1 MRNIIRF
8 FLRIAFKCMKVHVK
22 FEGHDDAFP
31 RKGIYISNHVSFLDP
46 IILFA
51 FLPGNPFFALHG
63 QLYRNK
69 FVRFFMKTAEIIPV
83 NFMDP
88 GDVKDL
94 ITKIND
100 NRLCV
105 IFPEGRMTDNGAL
118 MKIYEAPCLLADRT
132 NAPVIPVWIEGAQF
146 GPFSK
151 THGKLPHRP
160 LPKTFV
166 QIGKPVMLTV
176 DEKYRKERDYL
187 RDQVYTL
194 LRETAFGCKF
204 NPNISLF
211 GALMKAAK
219 IYGKDG
225 LFTHR
230 LIIEDIGRN
239 PWTYKDLI
247 INSYRLGRYFKHRTG
262 HLENVGVL
270 LPTSLEATHVFF
282 ALSAYDRVPVMLNF
296 STGPA
301 GIVSMCETAE
311 VKTIIT
317 SHAFTEQVGLKPLL
331 DQLSK
336 NGLSVL
342 YLEDVTY
349 PFFSKLKAHFLYKF
363 KYVPTQQTGFTKAVI
378 LFTSGSEGAPKGVV
392 LTHAG
397 LVANIIQTSLL
408 EVSHLQDLMF
418 ASLPMFHSMG
428 LTIGVLMPLFEGAK
442 TFLFPSPLKHR
453 IIAELLYELDATWIL
468 GTDTFFRSYAK
479 IAHPYDFRNIRM
491 CYAGAEAVK
500 PDTRQLVMERLGVR
514 LLEAYGAT
522 ECSPVITGNNT
533 IFNQFGTIGKLV
545 PGMRCKLDPVEGI
558 HHGGELCVQG
568 PNVMLGYIFHD
579 NPGVIVP
586 PADGWYHTGDVV
598 DIDEIGF
605 VTIKG
610 RIKRFAKIG
619 GEMISLSVVENI
631 AKDLYGEDFWCTA
644 VALPHA
650 TKGEQIVLISNR
662 KTLNADTYKKALQA
676 KELSPLH
683 QPSHFLYR
691 EDLLVL
697 GTGKTDF
704 LGFKKWAKEAL
715 EKDGEHV

>member
-1 MRNIIRF
+1 MRDVVRF
-8 FLRIAFKCMKVHVK
+8 FLRFVLKCMKVHVK

-69 FVRFFMKTAEIIPV
+69 FVRFFMKTAEIVPV

-88 GDVKDL
+88 TDVKNL
-94 ITKIND
+94 IAKINE

-166 QIGKPVMLTV
+166 QIGKPVMLSV

-219 IYGKDG
+219 IYGKDS

-230 LIIEDIGRN
+230 PIIEDVGRT
-239 PWTYKDLI
+239 PWTYKNLI
-247 INSYRLGRYFKHRTG
+247 IESYRLGRYFKHRTG

-270 LPTSLEATHVFF
+270 IPTSLAATHTLF
-282 ALSAYDRVPVMLNF
+282 ALSAYDRTPVMLNF
-296 STGPA
+296 SA
-301 GIVSMCETAE
+301 GATAVISMCETAK

-317 SHAFTEQVGLKPLL
+317 TKEFVEQA
-331 DQLSK
+331 
-336 NGLSVL
+336 GLSSLIDHLKQKGLTVL
-342 YLEDVTY
+342 YLEDVVY
-349 PFFSKLKAHFLYKF
+349 PFFSKLKAHVLYKL
-363 KYVPTQQTGFTKAVI
+363 KYVPTRQTGFTKAVI
-378 LFTSGSEGAPKGVV
+378 LFTSGSEGTPKGVV

-397 LVANIIQTSLL
+397 LIANIIQTSLL
-408 EVSHLQDLMF
+408 EVMHLQDLMF
-418 ASLPMFHSMG
+418 ATLPVFHSMG
-428 LTIGVLMPLFEGAK
+428 LTLGVLMPLFEGAR
-442 TFLFPSPLKHR
+442 TFLFPNPLKHR
-453 IIAELLYELDATWIL
+453 IIAELLYELDATWLL

-479 IAHPYDFRNIRM
+479 IAHPYDFRTIRL
-491 CYAGAEAVK
+491 CYAGAESVK
-500 PDTRQLVMERLGVR
+500 PDTRQLVMEKLGVR

-522 ECSPVITGNNT
+522 ECSPVVTGNNT

-545 PGMRCKLDPVEGI
+545 PGMRCKLEPVDGI

-568 PNVMLGYIFHD
+568 PNVMLGYLFHD

-586 PADGWYHTGDVV
+586 PPDGWYHTGDVV
-598 DIDEIGF
+598 EIDEIGF

-631 AKDLYGEDFWCTA
+631 AKDLFKDDFWCVA
-644 VALPHA
+644 VALPHT
-650 TKGEQIVLISNR
+650 TKGEQIVLVSNR
-662 KTLNADTYKKALQA
+662 KTLNTDMYKKALQA

-691 EDLLVL
+691 EDMPVL

-704 LGFKKWAKEAL
+704 LGLKQWAKTQIL
-715 EKDGEHV
+715 